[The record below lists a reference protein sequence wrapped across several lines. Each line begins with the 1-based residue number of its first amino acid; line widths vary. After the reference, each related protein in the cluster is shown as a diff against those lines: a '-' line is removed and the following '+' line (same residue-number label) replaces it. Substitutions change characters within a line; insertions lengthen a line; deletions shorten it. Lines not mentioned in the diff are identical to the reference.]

1 MQEFKISKYFL
12 YTMETITGGNI
23 ASSWAALRSMGEDGY
38 MHIAKQ
44 LMDTANKMKSII
56 RKIKVS

>member
-1 MQEFKISKYFL
+1 MNKL
-12 YTMETITGGNI
+12 GGNI

-44 LMDTANKMKSII
+44 LMDATNTLKSAIGE
-56 RKIKVS
+56 IKVE